1 VRLPLTAALTE
12 TMQNQWTASYS

>member
-12 TMQNQWTASYS
+12 TMRNQWTAPYS